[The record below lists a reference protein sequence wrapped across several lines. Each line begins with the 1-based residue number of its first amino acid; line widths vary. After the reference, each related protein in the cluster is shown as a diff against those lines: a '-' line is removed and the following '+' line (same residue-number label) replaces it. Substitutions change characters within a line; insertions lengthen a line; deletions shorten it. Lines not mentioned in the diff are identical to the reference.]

1 MMDVALS
8 IQSRLDIRQVPPCYQ
23 LSGRHVFSRLSP
35 FPDAPPRFCLP
46 SAVDVDSQLLC
57 WEEVSLTGL
66 RDRGPLDIT
75 LVDHNALRQD
85 LIDELEGVRKQL
97 EYLSLRPP
105 GGEATSE
112 TV

>member
-1 MMDVALS
+1 MCLAVCFPFLT
-8 IQSRLDIRQVPPCYQ
+8 RLRV
-23 LSGRHVFSRLSP
+23 S
-35 FPDAPPRFCLP
+35 ACLLL
-46 SAVDVDSQLLC
+46 VDVDSQLLC

-85 LIDELEGVRKQL
+85 LIDELEGVRKGL
-97 EYLSLRPP
+97 EYRSLRPS

-112 TV
+112 AV